1 MPKVTVT
8 SPITG
13 EPIEI
18 DAPEGSFVVASPD
31 TGEVYVIEAPEGS
44 TPAQLKARVRNYEK
58 RIGYRTQDL
67 INARFMQEI
76 TLGGW
81 DEVAGAVDALTD
93 EAVELFG
100 GKKSDFVRAYEEG
113 KAQQLARAELASE
126 VSPVG
131 AATADIA
138 SLLFG
143 GGTLAKAAATV
154 AKPGIRELSRQ
165 MAVTGAGLGALGGAL
180 GGEGVEGRVAGA
192 VGGATVGGLL
202 GGLTPAAFLGTARG
216 VQWAN
221 RFFRGDKDA
230 GLRYLEEVLKAEQ
243 ITPSEITQ
251 QMQRAQDLGVPL
263 RPADVRSGL
272 RGALGAATR
281 APSAARNQGLE
292 EIRARQAGLTDRLTD
307 AISRNLGPITNL
319 RKQETDLV
327 EKARTAAEPLYKA
340 AYRKPIPIN
349 TRLQS
354 ILDTP
359 AGRDALKRARTIAAN
374 ERRNPT
380 KMGFILGE
388 NGEVT
393 LGRTPSMQ
401 TLDYV
406 KRGFDDEL
414 NALREPVTNKLR
426 LDEGG
431 RAVLML
437 KNDFVQELDRVNPA
451 YAKARAAWGGEI
463 SKKNAMLDGQ
473 NAVNY
478 TADELE
484 YILSLKEPIEQEFF
498 KLGYRKAISNRL
510 ESKGDF
516 ADTARDLLGTR
527 QKRKALQTVFGESA
541 NFDDFTEAVANEAL
555 TVATF
560 NELTGNSKTAER
572 LFEALNY
579 SDALSGVPGAS
590 ASLLRS
596 DPGGLIQAALGR
608 MTKQAQQRT
617 QSAADQTLMQTL
629 LAETPQTAMQELS
642 RVGTMNAQQAAQRQR
657 QAELAA
663 GATAPAT
670 AIGGVLTGIGVSEVP
685 EERQPLQSELLAGL
699 DQIAAASAPQAVG
712 DVGAGAPQVTTDVNG
727 FFYIDG
733 ERVSRVFGDGMGITD
748 SGKVAQVRPPNWR
761 SGQ

>member
-8 SPITG
+8 SPNTG
-13 EPIEI
+13 ETFEV
-18 DAPEGSFVVASPD
+18 DAPEGSFVVTSPD
-31 TGEVYVIEAPEGS
+31 TGEVYVIEAPEGA
-44 TPAQLKARVRNYEK
+44 TPAQLKARVRNYEN
-58 RIGYRTQDL
+58 RRGYRTKDL
-67 INARFMQEI
+67 INDRFMQEI

-81 DEVAGAVDALTD
+81 DEIAGAVDALTA

-100 GKKSDFVRAYEEG
+100 GKQSDFVQAYEEG

-126 VSPVG
+126 VSPAG
-131 AATADIA
+131 AMTADVA

-143 GGTLAKAAATV
+143 GGTLAKGAV
-154 AKPGIRELSRQ
+154 SGAKTSIRELSRQ
-165 MAVTGAGLGALGGAL
+165 MAGTGATLGALGGFL
-180 GGEGVEGRVAGA
+180 SGEGEGRVAGA
-192 VGGATVGGLL
+192 IGGGAVGGLI

-216 VQWAN
+216 VEWAN
-221 RFFRGDKDA
+221 RFFRGDKNA

-349 TRLQS
+349 NRLQS

-380 KMGFILGE
+380 KMGFIIDKDG
-388 NGEVT
+388 NVS

-473 NAVNY
+473 NAINY

-484 YILSLKEPIEQEFF
+484 YILSLKEPVEQEFF
-498 KLGYRKAISNRL
+498 KLGYRKAIADRL

-541 NFDDFTEAVANEAL
+541 NFDDFTETVAQEAL

-560 NELTGNSKTAER
+560 EDLTGNSKTAAR
-572 LFEALNY
+572 LLEALNY
-579 SDALSGVPGAS
+579 SDALSGVPGGAAS
-590 ASLLRS
+590 VLRS
-596 DPGGLIQAALGR
+596 DPGGLLQAALGR
-608 MTKQAQQRT
+608 MTKEALQRT

-642 RVGTMNAQQAAQRQR
+642 RINAMNAQQAALRQR
-657 QAELAA
+657 QAGLVA

-685 EERQPLQSELLAGL
+685 EERQPLQSELLAESA
-699 DQIAAASAPQAVG
+699 QIDAIRANLMQTDPNYQAIAGTQQDPYAMRQVEIRSAL
-712 DVGAGAPQVTTDVNG
+712 
-727 FFYIDG
+727 
-733 ERVSRVFGDGMGITD
+733 
-748 SGKVAQVRPPNWR
+748 R
-761 SGQ
+761 SQR